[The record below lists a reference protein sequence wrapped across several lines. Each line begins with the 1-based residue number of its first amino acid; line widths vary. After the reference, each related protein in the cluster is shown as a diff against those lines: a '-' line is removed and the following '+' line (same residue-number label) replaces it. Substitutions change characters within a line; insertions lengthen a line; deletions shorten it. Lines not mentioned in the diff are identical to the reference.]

1 MKKNSLVRYIG
12 GQDKE
17 GKKMFE
23 LKINEVYTVKSFARG
38 IFPSGKKPVIKI
50 EEAGDIA
57 FLKSMFV
64 EVQEPLDLNQVFE
77 NSLSITLEESVK
89 EIDRK
94 NLNNLNKEELQSMID
109 KALEFENYEMCAH
122 LKKFMDTK

>member
-23 LKINEVYTVKSFARG
+23 LKTSEVYTVKSFARG
-38 IFPSGKKPVIKI
+38 VFPSGKKPVIKI
-50 EEAGDIA
+50 EEAGDIF

-77 NSLSITLEESVK
+77 NSLSITLDESVK
-89 EIDRK
+89 EID
-94 NLNNLNKEELQSMID
+94 LNKLSKEELQSMIYT
-109 KALEFENYEMCAH
+109 ALEFENYEMCAH